1 MTIADEPENYTA
13 RLERVLPRLKQ
24 LRISVPEKHD
34 LVLMKSTRA
43 YEHDIQVIRETA
55 TAKNYATFANTGGLY
70 DDLLAYLNRKP

>member
-1 MTIADEPENYTA
+1 
-13 RLERVLPRLKQ
+13 
-24 LRISVPEKHD
+24 
-34 LVLMKSTRA
+34 MKSTRA